1 MKDVTSFNEL
11 IQVVIIIVGLYLAG
25 SISDLKN
32 KVKLLGKLE
41 EIDPLV
47 KKVADILEKLN
58 HIYSRQ
64 KEHEIDIDHRIK
76 RLEEKFLEIKSDLEK
91 LKLSQEKEWFTV
103 LFFFYLKM
111 MTKMKLLILAVQTK
125 LIIS

>member
-91 LKLSQEKEWFTV
+91 LKLSQEKE
-103 LFFFYLKM
+103 
-111 MTKMKLLILAVQTK
+111 
-125 LIIS
+125 